1 VTGPAPEKSSTEI
14 QNEMIQTREAISEK
28 VAALEHQ
35 VLGTIRTAADTVTNT
50 VDVVKDAVASAP
62 AAVGE
67 TMRQTVEAVKET
79 VASFSLEGC
88 VRSHPWSAMGSAL
101 LAGFLVSRRTSA
113 TPAAPLPIAP
123 SPVASAP
130 QEPGLLAEVRDI
142 AGRELK
148 QLAEHA
154 IQSLAHSAKQAL
166 ESRLPQ
172 VADAAVRHWAEVPPA
187 RVAAPRLRRDTIS
200 ANGI

>member
-1 VTGPAPEKSSTEI
+1 MAEI
-14 QNEMIQTREAISEK
+14 QHEMLQTREAISEK

-35 VLGTIRTAADTVTNT
+35 VLGTIQTAADTVTNT

-62 AAVGE
+62 AAVGD
-67 TMRQTVEAVKET
+67 TVRQTVEAVKET
-79 VASFSLEGC
+79 VASFSIQEC
-88 VRSHPWSAMGSAL
+88 VRENPWSAVGTAI

-113 TPAAPLPIAP
+113 TPVAPG
-123 SPVASAP
+123 PVASAP
-130 QEPGLLAEVRDI
+130 REPGLLADVRDI

-154 IQSLAHSAKQAL
+154 IQSLARTAKQTL
-166 ESRLPQ
+166 ESRLPHA
-172 VADAAVRHWAEVPPA
+172 VDAAVRHWAEATPA
-187 RVAAPRLRRDTIS
+187 RVAASRMHRDAVS